1 MTYFYV
7 FFSNICCD
15 NLLYE
20 WLLGRDILVSF
31 VSNRCF
37 IISNSLVVLCFVNFC
52 FGILSFICYKS
63 MSHICSLYLWSFLLL
78 STWFR
83 IDESCLL
90 FDSCSHFCCLLSL
103 SIVGIVLL
111 PDVKYF
117 YSVDLLGYAM
127 LKVRYTFQLIV
138 IIII

>member
-1 MTYFYV
+1 MF

-37 IISNSLVVLCFVNFC
+37 IISNLLVVLYLVNF
-52 FGILSFICYKS
+52 FFDILSFICYKS
-63 MSHICSLYLWSFLLL
+63 MLHICSLYLWSFLLL
-78 STWFR
+78 FTRFC

-90 FDSCSHFCCLLSL
+90 FDSCSHFCCLFSL
-103 SIVGIVLL
+103 SIVGIIIL
-111 PDVKYF
+111 PGVKYF
-117 YSVDLLGYAM
+117 YSVDLFGYAM
-127 LKVRYTFQLIV
+127 L
-138 IIII
+138 